1 MWRDHLF
8 SNIGALRKI
17 GGLAP
22 LWQLCKETLKISH
35 SHYKTNPP
43 FLAFSPFLVN
53 IFHPSPPHYSH
64 FRKFLS
70 PFHYDGWVRGF
81 GLCIKPLCVVVKEQ
95 WMYTLLSSNRS
106 ICLNIYFFY
115 YTTQC

>member
-35 SHYKTNPP
+35 PPYKTNPP
-43 FLAFSPFLVN
+43 FLAFSPFLVH
-53 IFHPSPPHYSH
+53 IFHPSPPPLQP
-64 FRKFLS
+64 FLKNFI
-70 PFHYDGWVRGF
+70 P
-81 GLCIKPLCVVVKEQ
+81 IPL
-95 WMYTLLSSNRS
+95 
-106 ICLNIYFFY
+106 
-115 YTTQC
+115 